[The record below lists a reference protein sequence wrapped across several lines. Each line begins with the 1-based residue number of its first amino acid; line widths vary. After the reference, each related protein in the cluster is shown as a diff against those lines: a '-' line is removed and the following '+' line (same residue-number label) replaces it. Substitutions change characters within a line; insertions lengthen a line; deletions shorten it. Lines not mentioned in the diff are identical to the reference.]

1 MALDQFVMPGFAA
14 FRIGIEKP
22 DSEVPPPSAIDVSA
36 SNTTTE
42 DFEES
47 ADSPAFVDTEDE
59 SYDEYEDESEF
70 LDERDSLE
78 DSE

>member
-14 FRIGIEKP
+14 YRIGIEKP
-22 DSEVPPPSAIDVSA
+22 DNEVPSPTAIEVSA
-36 SNTTTE
+36 NNATTE

-47 ADSPAFVDTEDE
+47 PDSPAFVDTEDE

-70 LDERDSLE
+70 LDERDNFE